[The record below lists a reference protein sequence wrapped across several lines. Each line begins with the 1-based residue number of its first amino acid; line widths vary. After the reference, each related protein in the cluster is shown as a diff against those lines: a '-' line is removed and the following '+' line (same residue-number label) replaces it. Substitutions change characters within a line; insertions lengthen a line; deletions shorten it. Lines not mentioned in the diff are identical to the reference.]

1 MTKVISTIFNK
12 PFTIMSP
19 SLSNITIGKGEMLSA
34 RKFYNRSYLNR
45 KVNTFSISPTSS
57 VFQGFQS
64 SL

>member
-19 SLSNITIGKGEMLSA
+19 SLSNIIIGKGEMLSA
-34 RKFYNRSYLNR
+34 RKFNR
-45 KVNTFSISPTSS
+45 KVNTFSISPTSL